1 MLRINGEITTFLD
14 DIEFETK
21 DQLMEQLRALRK
33 APNLAS
39 NTNYQDFYN
48 IIGVAIQQ
56 AYYTNPKQIERYKK
70 YCNSRLETGVQNGKN
85 NKNPI

>member
-21 DQLMEQLRALRK
+21 EQLMQKLRELRK
-33 APNLAS
+33 TPNLAS

-48 IIGVAIQQ
+48 IVGVAIQQ
-56 AYYTNPKQIERYKK
+56 AYYTNPKQLERYKK
-70 YCNSRLETGVQNGKN
+70 YCEFRKNTGTNNGKN
-85 NKNPI
+85 S

>member
-21 DQLMEQLRALRK
+21 DQLMEKLRALRK

-39 NTNYQDFYN
+39 NTDYQDFYN

-70 YCNSRLETGVQNGKN
+70 YCKSRLETGSEKWT
-85 NKNPI
+85 KS